1 MCPALRGFRNVC
13 DWRSSPKMFFGG
25 VASHQNIRSLIFKRR
40 GLKLKSFVS
49 IIRAAATSNSSTK
62 VNISKLESEGGEKKK
77 SGFLTSVGFKNCMHL
92 LDTDVSLL
100 CSLHSKTLMT

>member
-13 DWRSSPKMFFGG
+13 DLAIFTQDVFGG
-25 VASHQNIRSLIFKRR
+25 VATHPNLRSLSFKLR

-49 IIRAAATSNSSTK
+49 IIRAAATNNSSTK
-62 VNISKLESEGGEKKK
+62 DNISKLESEGGEKKK
-77 SGFLTSVGFKNCMHL
+77 SRSLTSVGFRNCMHL

-100 CSLHSKTLMT
+100 CSLHSEVR